1 MRTVPEW
8 CGKTDDTMPPATV
21 KARIIERQNGI
32 CAITGQT
39 FRAGDKIEFDH
50 KVPLWLGGKNSETN
64 LQAVISEAHKN
75 KTKTEATVRAKIN
88 RIRQKELGIF
98 PKPKGNA
105 RIPSRP
111 FPKRR
116 EVLT

>member
-1 MRTVPEW
+1 MRTVDEW
-8 CGKTDDTMPPATV
+8 IGKTDDSAVPERV
-21 KARIIERQNGI
+21 KLRIIERQNNK

-50 KVPLWLGGKNSETN
+50 KIPLWLGGKNSETN

-88 RIRQKELGIF
+88 RIRQKDLGIF

-111 FPKRR
+111 FPKRK
-116 EVLT
+116 EAST